1 MNTAKVNA
9 YAKLNL
15 TLDVTGRAEGY
26 HLIDSIVCTVG
37 LSDRVVA
44 RRRRDGLIC
53 VQMYGMGSEEIPPE
67 RNNAQIAGEAF
78 VSAFGTKGAELVI
91 YKNIPVGAGLGGSSA
106 DAAGVLRALSL
117 LYGVGTEEEL
127 KALADGL
134 GSDTGFLLR
143 GGFARMRGR
152 GDRLEFLQKIPK
164 LHFLILCPRSGVSA
178 AACYAKFDELPAP
191 GAGRTERAAELL
203 GEHPMWAAKLFSND
217 LYPAAVALNRE
228 AEEAYR
234 AAQSFSPAGA
244 SMTGS
249 GSASFAIFETRE
261 LCEWAKSRYRG
272 KFRAICADSIVPSE
286 EQRQWKNPFVLSA
299 EEKISG
305 E

>member
-1 MNTAKVNA
+1 
-9 YAKLNL
+9 
-15 TLDVTGRAEGY
+15 
-26 HLIDSIVCTVG
+26 
-37 LSDRVVA
+37 
-44 RRRRDGLIC
+44 
-53 VQMYGMGSEEIPPE
+53 
-67 RNNAQIAGEAF
+67 
-78 VSAFGTKGAELVI
+78 
-91 YKNIPVGAGLGGSSA
+91 
-106 DAAGVLRALSL
+106 
-117 LYGVGTEEEL
+117 
-127 KALADGL
+127 
-134 GSDTGFLLR
+134 
-143 GGFARMRGR
+143 
-152 GDRLEFLQKIPK
+152 
-164 LHFLILCPRSGVSA
+164 
-178 AACYAKFDELPAP
+178 
-191 GAGRTERAAELL
+191 
-203 GEHPMWAAKLFSND
+203 MWAAKLFSND